1 MKKIYYMSSFLLL
14 FGLTIGGF
22 VQASEAKDLVVV
34 DTVVSACDSYTW
46 RGNNYTASGVY
57 ADTVLGGVSS
67 DDSVFV
73 LNLTVG
79 YSNTGTEVVTAC
91 DEYSWHGVSYISS
104 TDTPTFSE
112 TNSAGCDSV
121 VTLNLTINY
130 SNTGTETVTAC
141 DEYLWHE
148 NTYTSTTN
156 TPTYILRQTQQVATA
171 LLL

>member
-121 VTLNLTINY
+121 VTLNLTINIF
-130 SNTGTETVTAC
+130 GTKILTLQQLT
-141 DEYLWHE
+141 LPH
-148 NTYTSTTN
+148 
-156 TPTYILRQTQQVATA
+156 ILRQTQQVATA